1 MILKIKFP
9 ILSKIALLASIAFIS
24 TGALNKTY
32 SDGLPGEY
40 ILSDQWRS
48 FSKFYS
54 PSTNPA
60 FMMEYLYTSIRG
72 VVALSGDD
80 ASKLWETGVVV
91 PIGFYNT
98 AGFSI
103 LGENGHVVKNSSI
116 DAPDA
121 VIGTSKN
128 SNYLFTLSYATNPWR
143 KLNVGVNLNLAY
155 QGNFGADPSLN
166 MGIDLGLS
174 YRLLL
179 HPVFGCH
186 IVGVNFQNLWAP
198 KLSDIDKLP
207 VSAKTYLRSTV
218 FDNKLELDMELNF
231 TDFFTKPESFMD
243 GKHLEWNFFLQGG
256 FWVLPFAAVR
266 AFTEVGDVKGKNSLE
281 FWGAAIEL
289 NVPQVNGGRDFSILY
304 QFKEEISNELLGT
317 HSLYLRADVGRS
329 REEVRN
335 RRVARLVNLNSSEL
349 YNKAMKLYYKKDY
362 WGAYFIYA
370 RILAEYPDFHK
381 NDLVTHY
388 AGSSLEEL
396 DMREE
401 SIKLYEDVKKD
412 YSLSYI
418 TPHSD
423 LGIMR
428 VQYRQGNYNLVEN
441 QYIELNRQ
449 GVPDSIR
456 AHGAY
461 IMGETELRR
470 GEYAKAIQYFD
481 MVPEG
486 HPVYVFAQHSAATAF
501 ALMDSDMQDVVSRLD
516 NCVSA
521 NVTSEA
527 EREIVNRSLVLL
539 GYVYYEDNSLSK
551 AVSALRMVPEGSYYF
566 EDAMLGLGWTA
577 IKARQW
583 KDCIDAG
590 TKLSQKSNRFVTQ
603 GEAALLIAYG
613 HILEKNYV
621 QAQTILEP
629 VLQKFDAH
637 NILTEDSINT
647 EKMRY
652 ESDRMSYAFLAEKV
666 VNTARKGQSVKQ
678 QVVDSLHNDQVK
690 RKEKIDQ
697 YLVFAEESKR
707 TRFFERSIKTVR
719 DEIEYAL
726 VTVQKMVSKSSIIK
740 EQEKLQNKDNDITN
754 EIEKLKEE
762 MQNLENSGE

>member
-1 MILKIKFP
+1 
-9 ILSKIALLASIAFIS
+9 
-24 TGALNKTY
+24 
-32 SDGLPGEY
+32 
-40 ILSDQWRS
+40 
-48 FSKFYS
+48 
-54 PSTNPA
+54 
-60 FMMEYLYTSIRG
+60 
-72 VVALSGDD
+72 
-80 ASKLWETGVVV
+80 
-91 PIGFYNT
+91 
-98 AGFSI
+98 
-103 LGENGHVVKNSSI
+103 
-116 DAPDA
+116 
-121 VIGTSKN
+121 
-128 SNYLFTLSYATNPWR
+128 
-143 KLNVGVNLNLAY
+143 
-155 QGNFGADPSLN
+155 
-166 MGIDLGLS
+166 
-174 YRLLL
+174 
-179 HPVFGCH
+179 
-186 IVGVNFQNLWAP
+186 
-198 KLSDIDKLP
+198 
-207 VSAKTYLRSTV
+207 
-218 FDNKLELDMELNF
+218 
-231 TDFFTKPESFMD
+231 
-243 GKHLEWNFFLQGG
+243 
-256 FWVLPFAAVR
+256 
-266 AFTEVGDVKGKNSLE
+266 
-281 FWGAAIEL
+281 
-289 NVPQVNGGRDFSILY
+289 
-304 QFKEEISNELLGT
+304 

-516 NCVSA
+516 NCVSS